1 MGNLN
6 FNMCNVDY
14 DPSIISLDIKT
25 NDIVI
30 FYDFT
35 NYLKKETSIKFYIQ
49 TSFINDLVLKFNSN
63 EEIHFNIKLK
73 KGEQSFTYYSISF
86 NVLKEIFIPLFCLN
100 PYTSSI
106 NFNIMNNK
114 KRGVIKIS
122 KEQKN

>member
-14 DPSIISLDIKT
+14 DPSVISLDIKT

-63 EEIHFNIKLK
+63 EEIHFNIKL
-73 KGEQSFTYYSISF
+73 
-86 NVLKEIFIPLFCLN
+86 
-100 PYTSSI
+100 
-106 NFNIMNNK
+106 
-114 KRGVIKIS
+114 
-122 KEQKN
+122 